1 MVNSCAKQVAEVMS
15 QHKRIVVLTG
25 AGISSASGVPV
36 YSEGGVRRLWNG
48 EKHHEIYNSDTPL
61 NDERFIAYTREFQ
74 DIVAKCKP
82 NVCHHIVRSWIN
94 KGTVAKV
101 LTQNVD
107 GYHGR
112 KGVIELHGN
121 IHQMYC
127 SECGKK
133 VNYKYYDNSHRC
145 NAIEFSF
152 DKGGYHQCKGYIRPD
167 VTLFGEDTR
176 HLDAAMLDIYLADLV
191 LVLGTS
197 LSVSPVNLLPAM
209 AKKNG
214 STIVVINR
222 DPITALPQEYIDY
235 AMYGEDLVSALQ
247 DIDYHLQCLVTKN
260 GKSEC

>member
-1 MVNSCAKQVAEVMS
+1 MVNSYGKQIAEVMS
-15 QHKRIVVLTG
+15 KHRRIVVLTG

-36 YSEGGVRRLWNG
+36 YTENGVRRLWNG
-48 EKHHEIYNSDTPL
+48 EKHHNIYNSDVPL
-61 NDERFIAYTREFQ
+61 DDEKFIAYTREFQ
-74 DIVAKCKP
+74 DTISNCKP
-82 NVCHHIVRSWIN
+82 NVCHDIVRSWIDN
-94 KGTVAKV
+94 GTVSKV

-127 SECGKK
+127 SSCGKK
-133 VNYKYYDNSHRC
+133 VNHKYYSKSHKC

-152 DKGGYHQCKGYIRPD
+152 NNGGYSQCTGNIRPD
-167 VTLFGEDTR
+167 VTLFGEDPKN
-176 HLDAAMLDIYLADLV
+176 LDAAMMEIYLSDLV

-214 STIVVINR
+214 STVVVINK
-222 DPITALPQEYIDY
+222 DPITSLPEEYIDY
-235 AMYGEDLVSALQ
+235 ALYGEDLTSVLQ
-247 DIDYHLQCLVTKN
+247 DIDYQLRNLNNK
-260 GKSEC
+260 